1 MLADSLCFIWIDFI
15 LPEKLSW
22 LWKYGCKNANFE
34 TSQSNP
40 PPLSLLPPFHTHA
53 NTHTTSKT
61 SQWRLRSKIDLRVA
75 PNDDINAIIKKFE
88 NHPSI
93 QKIKENGNWY
103 HIFPFFGN
111 LDVLKEIDV
120 LDCSTSQEENDI
132 HKNVNILKSVEI
144 KRVFKF

>member
-34 TSQSNP
+34 TSQSKP

-75 PNDDINAIIKKFE
+75 PNDNINAIIKKFE

-103 HIFPFFGN
+103 HIFPFLEIWTFWRR
-111 LDVLKEIDV
+111 LMSLTVLHLRKKMTFIKMLTFLKV
-120 LDCSTSQEENDI
+120 L
-132 HKNVNILKSVEI
+132 
-144 KRVFKF
+144 R